1 MDPKNIDSRGEK
13 MQVVETIKR
22 NPFSPSPR
30 GHIADAEQLVGREEI
45 IVDFWE
51 AIDRACAN
59 KFIPIIIRAPY
70 GGGKTTFLQW
80 IKKVLDDKHK
90 LPKHIAS
97 KNILVVYTKLP
108 HPSIK
113 NITTTFF
120 DAVKLQ
126 LDKDRL
132 AKLHQC
138 VKKMKL
144 NLRKKAIKTEH
155 IFNVLLYNNCLDTI
169 YAFGI
174 DVIVHI
180 IDEFEAISEIS
191 SEECRGFLHEF
202 RDFIDE
208 IGERPLVLI
217 LGCTDEAYRLL
228 EEIHPALLSRV
239 PEEFRKKVDNQLGFT
254 LENTLEFVASRLETV
269 REINPDL
276 TNPYYPFEREAIE
289 LLYEKTGGN
298 IRMIEQACYFA
309 LERATKENRRI
320 DQRAIIDALHQVISQ
335 KSGLER
341 TEELYNLIDDPKVR
355 DELTTLIRKGDPD
368 KLKDLLYEA
377 FKIFLAKQ
385 NFDYQFERDDDSIGE
400 KVGIARINTHAYRT
414 IPIEIAFLPTTIP
427 KEFEHS
433 DIADLEKL
441 RENTNVGLG
450 ILLRITQNE
459 KITELLNENIIDVSI
474 PWEIFKEFCVLPH
487 ISHLDAERISRKL
500 EDELKIIT
508 FVNKWIRNKIENG
521 QIVGERFR
529 QHEISVYLL
538 LWRLGDSFHTI
549 DKVYKFS
556 RQRNRKYSKVTLIA
570 RLSTLEEKGLV
581 IKKDNSVKW
590 TISPLMKK
598 INQMISQKFNG
609 NPVTPMD
616 LKPYFMG
623 GSIETLQKYLQLM
636 VEIGILETV
645 KVGRHVAY
653 KTRKLDDSI
662 QQIAQIQ
669 HDIESILAK
678 ISKMPYPIRIE
689 IDEKRLWLQD
699 SLKSAQNAINTQ
711 DELLALANLSRA
723 KMLLDEIKLLE
734 SELGNESIV
743 IEKEYEM
750 ISRKIENIIGSVE
763 TCKRLGIDVSTY
775 LSNIETIRREAIKLY
790 ENDFKTQGKT
800 SSVIETFNQLNSQ
813 LSEIDGSLSRIL
825 DLYDKLIENL
835 KRSKYLLK
843 SISIVCRRAEFSQK
857 VSSEDLTRL
866 HNLLAEAEKALER
879 KEFAKAEFLFLKIL
893 QDDLVRQT
901 LFELNMK
908 FSEICAEAT
917 QVKELVTIAA
927 RINPGTNIIPQIQ
940 DTEALIQE
948 TKSFLEQYNLENVVN
963 NIEKI
968 TKNIDKLRNDSINIL
983 VQWFY
988 SVLPRD
994 FSPVTPHELSRNFG
1008 IPFETV
1014 LQASC
1019 ILLKNNKLG
1028 IVRREGLD

>member
-1 MDPKNIDSRGEK
+1 
-13 MQVVETIKR
+13 MQVVEVVKR

-30 GHIADAEQLVGREEI
+30 GYITDIEQLIGREEI

-51 AIDRACAN
+51 AINCACAN

-70 GGGKTTFLQW
+70 GGGKTTFLRW
-80 IKKVLDDKHK
+80 IKKILDDRHK
-90 LPKHIAS
+90 LPRHITS

-108 HPSIK
+108 HPSIRT
-113 NITTTFF
+113 ITTTFL

-126 LDKDRL
+126 LEKEKLIRL
-132 AKLHQC
+132 RQC
-138 VKKMKL
+138 MKTTKL

-155 IFNVLLYNNCLDTI
+155 TFDVLLYNNCLDTL
-169 YAFGI
+169 YTFGV

-217 LGCTDEAYRLL
+217 LGCTDEAYRLM

-239 PEEFRKKVDNQLGFT
+239 PEEFRKKVDNQLIFT

-269 REINPDL
+269 RETNPDL
-276 TNPYYPFEREAIE
+276 TNPYYPFERDAIE

-309 LERATKENRRI
+309 LENATKENKRI
-320 DQRAIIDALHQVISQ
+320 DQRAIMESLHQVISQ

-341 TEELYNLIDDPKVR
+341 SEELYNLIDDPKVK
-355 DELTTLIRKGDPD
+355 DELTASIRKGDPD
-368 KLKDLLYEA
+368 KLKDLLYEG
-377 FKIFLAKQ
+377 FKTFLAKQ

-433 DIADLEKL
+433 DIVDLEKL
-441 RENTNVGLG
+441 RKNSNVGLG
-450 ILLRITQNE
+450 ILLRVTQNE
-459 KITELLNENIIDVSI
+459 KTIEFLNENIIDVSI
-474 PWEIFKEFCVLPH
+474 PWEIFKEICILPYV
-487 ISHLDAERISRKL
+487 SHLDAEKIGRKL

-508 FVNKWIRNKIENG
+508 FITKWIRNKIENG
-521 QIVGERFR
+521 QVVGERFR

-538 LWRLGDSFHTI
+538 LWRLGETFHTI

-556 RQRNRKYSKVTLIA
+556 RQRNRKYSKITLIA
-570 RLSTLEEKGLV
+570 RLNTLEEKGLI

-590 TISPLMKK
+590 TISPLIKK
-598 INQMISQKFNG
+598 IHQTISQKFNG
-609 NPVTPMD
+609 NPVTTMD
-616 LKPYFMG
+616 LKPFFMG

-645 KVGRHVAY
+645 KVGRHTAY
-653 KTRKLDDSI
+653 KTRKLDETI
-662 QQIAQIQ
+662 QQVTQKQ
-669 HDIESILAK
+669 HEIEESLSK
-678 ISKMPYPIRIE
+678 ISKMPYPIRVE

-699 SLKSAQNAINTQ
+699 SLKNAQNAINAKE
-711 DELLALANLSRA
+711 ELLAITNLFRA
-723 KMLLDEIKLLE
+723 KILLDEIKLLE
-734 SELGNESIV
+734 NELGNESIV
-743 IEKEYEM
+743 IEKEYEL
-750 ISRKIENIIGSVE
+750 ISRKIENIVGRIE
-763 TCKRLGIDVSTY
+763 TCKRLGIDISTY
-775 LSNIETIRREAIKLY
+775 SSNLECIKRDAVKLY

-800 SSVIETFNQLNSQ
+800 SSVIETFNQLSSQ
-813 LSEIDGSLSRIL
+813 LGEIDDGLSRIL
-825 DLYDKLIENL
+825 DLYDKLMENL
-835 KRSKYLLK
+835 KKSKHLLK
-843 SISIVCRRAEFSQK
+843 SISAVCKRAEFSQK
-857 VSSEDLTRL
+857 ISGEDLTRL
-866 HNLLAEAEKALER
+866 HNLLLEAEKALER

-893 QDDLVRQT
+893 QNDLVRQT

-908 FSEICAEAT
+908 FSEICADMD

-927 RINPGTNIIPQIQ
+927 RINPGTNIILQIQ
-940 DTEALIQE
+940 DIEALIQE
-948 TKSFLEQYNLENVVN
+948 TKSFLEQYNLESAIDH
-963 NIEKI
+963 IEKI
-968 TKNIDKLRNDSINIL
+968 TNNVERLRNDSMNIL
-983 VQWFY
+983 IQWFY
-988 SVLPRD
+988 SILPKD
-994 FSPVTPHELSRNFG
+994 FSPITPYELSINFG

-1028 IVRREGLD
+1028 ISRRQRFD

>member
-1 MDPKNIDSRGEK
+1 
-13 MQVVETIKR
+13 MQIVETIKR

-30 GHIADAEQLVGREEI
+30 GHITDVEQLVGREEI

-51 AIDRACAN
+51 AVDRACAN

-70 GGGKTTFLQW
+70 GGGKTTFLRW
-80 IKKVLDDKHK
+80 IKKMLDDKHK
-90 LPKHIAS
+90 LPKHITS

-113 NITTTFF
+113 NITTTFL

-126 LDKDRL
+126 LDKDKL
-132 AKLHQC
+132 TKLHQC
-138 VKKMKL
+138 TRNIKI

-155 IFNVLLYNNCLDTI
+155 MLDVLLYNNCLDTL
-169 YAFGI
+169 YTFGV

-239 PEEFRKKVDNQLGFT
+239 PEEFRKKVDNQLSFT

-269 REINPDL
+269 RETNSDL
-276 TNPYYPFEREAIE
+276 SNPYYPFERDAIE

-309 LERATKENRRI
+309 LENATRENRKI
-320 DQRAIIDALHQVISQ
+320 DQKAIMDALHQVISQ

-341 TEELYNLIDDPKVR
+341 SEELYNLIDDPKVK
-355 DELTTLIRKGDPD
+355 DELTTSIRKGDPD

-377 FKIFLAKQ
+377 FKVFLAKQ

-400 KVGIARINTHAYRT
+400 RVGIAKINTHAYRT

-433 DIADLEKL
+433 DIVDLEKL
-441 RENTNVGLG
+441 RENAKVGLG

-459 KITELLNENIIDVSI
+459 KITEFLNENVIDVSI
-474 PWEIFKEFCVLPH
+474 PWETFKEFCILPY
-487 ISHLDAERISRKL
+487 ISHLDAERISRKM

-529 QHEISVYLL
+529 QHEISIYLL
-538 LWRLGDSFHTI
+538 LWHLGDSFHTI
-549 DKVYKFS
+549 DKIYKFS

-570 RLSTLEEKGLV
+570 RLNTLEEKGLV

-598 INQMISQKFNG
+598 IHQTINQKFNG

-623 GSIETLQKYLQLM
+623 GSIETLQKNLQLM
-636 VEIGILETV
+636 AEIGILEPV

-653 KTRKLDDSI
+653 KTRKLDDII
-662 QQIAQIQ
+662 QQSTQMQ
-669 HDIESILAK
+669 HELEDSLSK

-689 IDEKRLWLQD
+689 IDEKRLWFQD
-699 SLKSAQNAINTQ
+699 SIKSAQTAIKAQ
-711 DELLALANLSRA
+711 DELQALTNLFRA
-723 KMLLDEIKLLE
+723 RILRDEIKRLE
-734 SELGNESIV
+734 NEIGNESMIV
-743 IEKEYEM
+743 EKEYEI
-750 ISRKIENIIGSVE
+750 ISKKIESMLVRLE
-763 TCKRLGIDVSTY
+763 TCKQLGIDVSIY
-775 LSNIETIRREAIKLY
+775 LSNIETIRREVLKIY

-800 SSVIETFNQLNSQ
+800 DPVIETLNQLNSQ
-813 LSEIDGSLSRIL
+813 LSEIDDSLSRIL
-825 DLYDKLIENL
+825 DLYDKLTENL
-835 KRSKYLLK
+835 KKCRQLLRSIDTLCKK
-843 SISIVCRRAEFSQK
+843 TEFSQK
-857 VSSEDLTRL
+857 ISSENITRL
-866 HNLLAEAEKALER
+866 HNLLLEAEKALER

-908 FSEICAEAT
+908 FSETCADMA
-917 QVKELVTIAA
+917 QVKELSAVAA
-927 RINPGTNIIPQIQ
+927 RVNPGTNIISQIQ
-940 DTEALIQE
+940 DVEVLIQE
-948 TKSFLEQYNLENVVN
+948 TKSFLEQYNLEKVMNH
-963 NIEKI
+963 IEKI
-968 TKNIDKLRNDSINIL
+968 AKSIDTLRNHSISIL
-983 VQWFY
+983 MQWFY
-988 SVLPRD
+988 SVLPKD
-994 FSPVTPHELSRNFG
+994 ASPVTPYELSRDFG

-1014 LQASC
+1014 LQASY
-1019 ILLKNNKLG
+1019 ILLKSNKLG
-1028 IVRREGLD
+1028 IVRRQNLD

>member
-1 MDPKNIDSRGEK
+1 
-13 MQVVETIKR
+13 MQIVETIKR

-30 GHIADAEQLVGREEI
+30 GHITDVEQLVGREEI

-51 AIDRACAN
+51 AVDRACAN

-70 GGGKTTFLQW
+70 GGGKTTFLRW
-80 IKKVLDDKHK
+80 IKKMLDDKHK
-90 LPKHIAS
+90 LPKHITS

-113 NITTTFF
+113 NITTTFL

-126 LDKDRL
+126 LDKDKL
-132 AKLHQC
+132 TKLHQC
-138 VKKMKL
+138 TRNIKI

-155 IFNVLLYNNCLDTI
+155 MLDVLLYNNCLDTL
-169 YAFGI
+169 YTFGV

-239 PEEFRKKVDNQLGFT
+239 PEEFRKKVDNQLSFT

-269 REINPDL
+269 RETNSDL
-276 TNPYYPFEREAIE
+276 SNPYYPFERDAIE

-309 LERATKENRRI
+309 LENATRENRKI
-320 DQRAIIDALHQVISQ
+320 DQKAIMDALHQVISQ

-341 TEELYNLIDDPKVR
+341 SEELYNLIDDPKVK
-355 DELTTLIRKGDPD
+355 DELTTSIRKGDPD

-377 FKIFLAKQ
+377 FKVFLAKQ

-400 KVGIARINTHAYRT
+400 RVGIAKINTHAYRT

-433 DIADLEKL
+433 DIVDLEKL
-441 RENTNVGLG
+441 RENAKVGLG

-459 KITELLNENIIDVSI
+459 KITEFLNENVIDVSI
-474 PWEIFKEFCVLPH
+474 PWETFKEFCILPY
-487 ISHLDAERISRKL
+487 ISHLDAERISRKM

-529 QHEISVYLL
+529 QHEISIYLL
-538 LWRLGDSFHTI
+538 LWHLGDSFHTI
-549 DKVYKFS
+549 DKIYKFS

-570 RLSTLEEKGLV
+570 RLNTLEEKGLV

-598 INQMISQKFNG
+598 IHQTINQKFNG

-623 GSIETLQKYLQLM
+623 GSIETLQKNLQLM
-636 VEIGILETV
+636 AEIGILEHV

-653 KTRKLDDSI
+653 KTRKLDDI
-662 QQIAQIQ
+662 VQQSTQMQ
-669 HDIESILAK
+669 HELEDSLSK

-689 IDEKRLWLQD
+689 IDEKRLWFQD
-699 SLKSAQNAINTQ
+699 SIKSAQTAIKAQ
-711 DELLALANLSRA
+711 DELQALTNLFRA
-723 KMLLDEIKLLE
+723 RILRDEIKRLE
-734 SELGNESIV
+734 NEIGNESMIV
-743 IEKEYEM
+743 EKEYEI
-750 ISRKIENIIGSVE
+750 ISKKIESMLARLE
-763 TCKRLGIDVSTY
+763 TCKQLGIDVSTY
-775 LSNIETIRREAIKLY
+775 LSNIETIRREVLKIY

-800 SSVIETFNQLNSQ
+800 DPVIETLNQLNSQ
-813 LSEIDGSLSRIL
+813 LSEIDDSLSRIL
-825 DLYDKLIENL
+825 DLYDKLTENL
-835 KRSKYLLK
+835 KKCRQLLRSIDTLCKK
-843 SISIVCRRAEFSQK
+843 TEFSQK
-857 VSSEDLTRL
+857 ISSENITRL
-866 HNLLAEAEKALER
+866 HNLLLEAEKALER

-908 FSEICAEAT
+908 FSETCADMA
-917 QVKELVTIAA
+917 QVKELSAVAA
-927 RINPGTNIIPQIQ
+927 RVNPGTNIISQIQ
-940 DTEALIQE
+940 DVEVLIQE
-948 TKSFLEQYNLENVVN
+948 TKSFLEQYNLEKVMNH
-963 NIEKI
+963 IEKI
-968 TKNIDKLRNDSINIL
+968 AKSIDTLRNHSISIL
-983 VQWFY
+983 MQWFY
-988 SVLPRD
+988 SVLPKD
-994 FSPVTPHELSRNFG
+994 ASPVTPYELSRDFG

-1014 LQASC
+1014 LQASY
-1019 ILLKNNKLG
+1019 ILLKSNKLG
-1028 IVRREGLD
+1028 IVRRQNLD